1 MVLCEYSEHPPAAR
15 RWLKVLYRRPHR
27 RACAQAGMV
36 AGRKEAWTAALTAAF
51 GCGARRRRTCRRRQ
65 REACEMQHGLRCLTR
80 PVTPTYDVST
90 EPAST
95 KNASTETLRCTRPSK
110 QTHRL
115 RRSACAAFAS
125 WCHAP
130 LSGIRAKAAARLQ
143 HATCSTQHATCSMQH
158 AACSMQHAA
167 CNMRHAADEAQPT
180 P

>member
-1 MVLCEYSEHPPAAR
+1 M
-15 RWLKVLYRRPHR
+15 
-27 RACAQAGMV
+27 
-36 AGRKEAWTAALTAAF
+36 
-51 GCGARRRRTCRRRQ
+51 Q
-65 REACEMQHGLRCLTR
+65 REACEMQREACEMQHEACEMQRETCDMQHGLRCLTR

-130 LSGIRAKAAARLQ
+130 LSGIRAKAAASL
-143 HATCSTQHATCSMQH
+143 QHATCSMQH
-158 AACSMQHAA
+158 ATCSMRHATCDMQHAT
-167 CNMRHAADEAQPT
+167 CNMQHATCRRRGATDAVTRNHPERAAVALASALGCADQM
-180 P
+180 